1 VVRLARELT
10 DRGKAAGEE
19 EICAMANFEKP
30 LDLRDDYLS
39 AASGLPIV
47 PTVRTAALLA
57 ALLAYAAGFAI
68 LYPIAQAS
76 VSKSAAE
83 GNDPTPTM
91 FVAP

>member
-1 VVRLARELT
+1 
-10 DRGKAAGEE
+10 
-19 EICAMANFEKP
+19 MSHFEKH

-39 AASGLPIV
+39 AAPGAGIASAL
-47 PTVRTAALLA
+47 RTATLLL

-68 LYPIAQAS
+68 LYPIAEAS
-76 VSKSAAE
+76 VAKSAAE

>member
-1 VVRLARELT
+1 MT
-10 DRGKAAGEE
+10 
-19 EICAMANFEKP
+19 NFEKR

-39 AASGLPIV
+39 VAPALRIA
-47 PTVRTAALLA
+47 PTVRTVALLA

-91 FVAP
+91 FVGP

>member
-1 VVRLARELT
+1 MT
-10 DRGKAAGEE
+10 
-19 EICAMANFEKP
+19 NFEKR

-39 AASGLPIV
+39 PAPGVRIV